1 MDPCCA
7 DPFTYPARSEFC
19 DTLTSQNQS
28 EPTAGTQQCPWVLDP
43 GSSLYFSKAWA
54 SDASRE
60 RDCGAADTTDLGK
73 ATMTTT
79 MCLAMC

>member
-1 MDPCCA
+1 MAPCCE
-7 DPFTYPARSEFC
+7 DPLSPQPSRNSVTP
-19 DTLTSQNQS
+19 LTSQNQS

-43 GSSLYFSKAWA
+43 GSSPYFSKALA

-60 RDCGAADTTDLGK
+60 RDCGAADTDLGK
-73 ATMTTT
+73 ATKTTT